1 MHVASAVLLL
11 SLILGRSLLA
21 PAQET
26 SSLDVEKQITTT
38 LHQMYEAEKSKD
50 LNFVL
55 AHLAPDFAEVAGD
68 GRIYYREDI
77 QREWSNVSLHNY
89 TLSDCV
95 FKQLTSDVA
104 YLSCQMSVDAVY
116 KGQPF
121 PGLFRV
127 TTVWT
132 RGKDGWLIRFEQGT
146 VIPDEK
152 K

>member
-1 MHVASAVLLL
+1 MHLASAVFVL
-11 SLILGRSLLA
+11 SLVLGFSLLA
-21 PAQET
+21 SGQGP
-26 SSLDVEKQITTT
+26 SPLDVEKQITTT
-38 LHQMYEAEKSKD
+38 LHQMYEAEKRKD
-50 LNFVL
+50 LDFVL

-68 GRIYYREDI
+68 GRIYHREDI
-77 QREWSNVSLHNY
+77 EREWSNVSLHAY
-89 TLSDCV
+89 TLSDCI
-95 FKQLTSDVA
+95 FKQLASDVA

-132 RGKDGWLIRFEQGT
+132 RSNDGWAIRFEQGT